1 MLGSKTPRKRRGDRH
16 EHRLT
21 TAIIC
26 RHPGRDAV
34 PARAQ
39 RLADARRDREAGGR
53 TFPSD
58 PASRLLI
65 AIRAHGNA
73 AGTSPALIVLF
84 LLVGARSPA
93 AVAIPLII
101 GATAARVIRHGLLT
115 APSLAVQ
122 TKARLVERGGHL
134 LPRGRPGRRRGLLP
148 VMSSSAYDSVIAE
161 LGQLAPQSGVLDA
174 HCHLGR
180 DEDGSSLNPAHC

>member
-1 MLGSKTPRKRRGDRH
+1 MTTA
-16 EHRLT
+16 LT

-26 RHPGRDAV
+26 TAILAAMLFLLGFNVSRTRGV
-34 PARAQ
+34 TART
-39 RLADARRDREAGGR
+39 GGSQ
-53 TFPSD
+53 FPSD

-73 AGTSPALIVLF
+73 AEYIPVLIVLF

-101 GATAARVIRHGLLT
+101 GATAARVVHAYGMLT

-122 TKARLVERGGHL
+122 TKARVAGAAGTYFLGV
-134 LPRGRPGRRRGLLP
+134 GLA
-148 VMSSSAYDSVIAE
+148 VAA
-161 LGQLAPQSGVLDA
+161 AF
-174 HCHLGR
+174 
-180 DEDGSSLNPAHC
+180 SL